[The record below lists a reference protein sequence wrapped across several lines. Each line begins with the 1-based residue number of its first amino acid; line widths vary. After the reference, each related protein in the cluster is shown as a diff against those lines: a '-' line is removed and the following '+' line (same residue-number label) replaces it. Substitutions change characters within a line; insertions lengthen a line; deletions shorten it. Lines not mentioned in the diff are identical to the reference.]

1 MFTVIKTRENWIQEL
16 SNIFLWDILQLN
28 REIYHPPSKKTFV
41 STDVTFNKTE
51 SYFPILYLQGKNS
64 IKEDK
69 DEDKDF
75 GSFLI
80 DLSKVTD
87 PIFVPSFSEPESF
100 VSSLKSIIEQTGE
113 TMVAPEDRIIGLKE
127 ENCSL

>member
-87 PIFVPSFSEPESF
+87 PIFVPSFSKPESF
-100 VSSLKSIIEQTGE
+100 VSSLKSIIEQTGK
-113 TMVAPEDRIIGLKE
+113 TMVAPKDRIIGLKE
-127 ENCSL
+127 ENCNL